1 MLYDNH
7 TNGVERK
14 PILQLRHDGLS
25 DHRRGG
31 GMAARGTGEMGSKVA
46 FSLGG
51 ADLDA
56 GAMAGASLSA
66 RVASILSRKIQDEK
80 LAAGT
85 RLPTENAM
93 AQHFGVSRTVIREAI
108 MTLKA
113 EGRVETRQGLG
124 AFVKTPASD
133 EPAFHVDPLTH
144 ESRSNLLGLIE
155 VRRGIEAEIAAL
167 AAVRRSPSQIAEIRE
182 ALEQIEQAAAAGGD
196 GVEEDV
202 RFHLAIARATG
213 NSYWV
218 TLVEMF
224 APQLKVAVSV
234 TRANEA
240 RRDDYAQCVRDEHER
255 IVAAIAAG
263 DPSAARAAAIEHMG
277 QAAERVSTA
286 DHEFWVKGGGVR
298 ARRLSEKA

>member
-1 MLYDNH
+1 
-7 TNGVERK
+7 
-14 PILQLRHDGLS
+14 
-25 DHRRGG
+25 
-31 GMAARGTGEMGSKVA
+31 MGSKMT

-66 RVASILSRKIQDEK
+66 RVASILIRKINDEK
-80 LAAGT
+80 LTAGT
-85 RLPTENAM
+85 RLPTENAL

-113 EGRVETRQGLG
+113 EGLVETKQGLG
-124 AFVKTPASD
+124 AFVRAPANED
-133 EPAFHVDPLTH
+133 PAFHIDPLTH
-144 ESRSNLLGLIE
+144 ESKSNLLGLIE

-167 AAVRRSPSQIAEIRE
+167 AAVRRSKAQVAEIRK
-182 ALEQIEQAAAAGGD
+182 ALSRIEKSVAAGGD

-202 RFHLAIARATG
+202 RFHTAIARATG
-213 NSYWV
+213 NPHWV

-240 RRDDYAQCVRDEHER
+240 RRDDYAQSVREEHER

-263 DPSAARAAAIEHMG
+263 DPAEARAAAIEHMG

-286 DHEFWVKGGGVR
+286 DHEFWVRGGGVR
-298 ARRLSEKA
+298 ARRLSEKT